1 MLNQLPIKRPY
12 LLIAASIL
20 LLIISYQFAF
30 KKTIEAWQVHSHL
43 KKELSQSTGLDLQPV
58 YLNRKNHN
66 LDLIISRYKT
76 DTVAFRSSAISAIA
90 SIAEKE
96 NVKLSDVP
104 TQDPSYH
111 TGKFIVQKLSFE
123 GDYFALAKTLD
134 RLQSA
139 QAIGVCRSAVF
150 RLITKRTSTDEVK
163 KIVLEVY
170 LETIK

>member
-1 MLNQLPIKRPY
+1 
-12 LLIAASIL
+12 
-20 LLIISYQFAF
+20 
-30 KKTIEAWQVHSHL
+30 VHSHL
-43 KKELSQSTGLDLQPV
+43 KNELSQSTGLDVQPA

-66 LDLIISRYKT
+66 LDQIIALYKT

-123 GDYFALAKTLD
+123 GDYFALSKTLNL
-134 RLQSA
+134 LQSTPG
-139 QAIGVCRSAVF
+139 IGMCRSAVF
-150 RLITKRTSTDEVK
+150 KVFTTRTSTDEVK
-163 KIVLEVY
+163 RLVLEVY
-170 LETIK
+170 LETVK